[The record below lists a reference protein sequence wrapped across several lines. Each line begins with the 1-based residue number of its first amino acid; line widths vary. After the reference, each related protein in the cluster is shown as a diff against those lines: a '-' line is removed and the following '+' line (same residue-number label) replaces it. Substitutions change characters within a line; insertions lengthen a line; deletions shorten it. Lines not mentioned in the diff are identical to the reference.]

1 VIPLLSEL
9 PTTGLLES
17 GVTLAAGITAA
28 GVLAY
33 KTARKRRARPNHNLH
48 GDARFMTAAELRRT
62 GLLGGNSG
70 VYLAGWRDRRGWTHY
85 LRDDSNGHIAVFG
98 PTRSG
103 KTASAMMTLLSWP
116 ESLIA
121 IDEKREL
128 WELSA
133 GWRQREANNRVYR
146 WEPAAEAGSA
156 AFNFLDQVRLGT
168 VFDIAD
174 AQNIAQCLVDYRGY
188 GIDAL
193 DHWQKA
199 SLSLL
204 SGCILHECY
213 KARTDG
219 RTASLA
225 DVAAAVNGS
234 NGDTKMLWEAMRDN
248 KHKAG
253 DKPHL
258 FIAGAGRSQIER
270 SERERSSV
278 LSSLNTYLI
287 LFADP
292 IIKSNTDHSDF
303 SLADLA
309 DHDQPVSVYI
319 VTPGTDKERLRPLVR
334 LFLTMA
340 MRHLMSAELKFE
352 NGRPVPPHKHAL
364 HLMLEELPS
373 IGRMELVEAVL
384 ARGAG
389 YRIKATIICQSH
401 EQLVAVYGQANSIIA
416 NCATRVIYGANDQ
429 PTAKW
434 VSDLCGQTTAYAE
447 HVMESGYRIGI
458 IRNFTRTYQE
468 VARPLL
474 LPDQVLT
481 LRKATFDAN
490 GNITAPGETIVLLAG
505 ARPIKAEQV
514 FYWSHPEFAR
524 RAAISPP

>member
-1 VIPLLSEL
+1 MIPSLSEL
-9 PTTGLLES
+9 PATGLLES
-17 GVTLAAGITAA
+17 GATLAAGITAA
-28 GVLAY
+28 GMLAY
-33 KTARKRRARPNHNLH
+33 QTARKRRARPNQNLH

-62 GLLGGNSG
+62 GLLGGSGG
-70 VYLAGWRDRRGWTHY
+70 VYLAGWRDWRGRTHY
-85 LRDDSNGHIAVFG
+85 LRDGSNGHIAIFG

-103 KTASAMMTLLSWP
+103 KTAAAIMTLLSWP

-133 GWRQREANNRVYR
+133 GWRKLHANNRVYR
-146 WEPAAEAGSA
+146 WEPAAQTGSA
-156 AFNFLDQVRLGT
+156 AFNFLDQVRLDT
-168 VFDIAD
+168 AFDIAD
-174 AQNIAQCLVDYRGY
+174 AQNIAQCLIDYRGH

-204 SGCILHECY
+204 SGCILHQCY
-213 KARTDG
+213 KARADG
-219 RTASLA
+219 RSASLA
-225 DVAAAVNGS
+225 DVAAALNG
-234 NGDTKMLWEAMRDN
+234 NKGDTKVLWEAMRDN
-248 KHKAG
+248 KHLSG
-253 DKPHL
+253 QPHL
-258 FIAGAGRSQIER
+258 FVAGAGRSQIER
-270 SERERSSV
+270 ADKERSGV
-278 LSSLNTYLI
+278 LSSLNTYLL

-292 IIKSNTDHSDF
+292 IVKSNTERSDF
-303 SLADLA
+303 SLSDLA
-309 DHDQPVSVYI
+309 DADQPTSVYI

-416 NCATRVIYGANDQ
+416 NCATRVIFGANDQ

-447 HVMESGYRIGI
+447 HVMESGRRIGI

-481 LRKATFDAN
+481 LRKATFDDK
-490 GNITAPGETIVLLAG
+490 GNITAPGEVIVLLAG
-505 ARPIKAEQV
+505 ERPIKADQI
-514 FYWSHPEFAR
+514 FYWHHDEFRR
-524 RAAISPP
+524 RAAIPPP

>member
-1 VIPLLSEL
+1 
-9 PTTGLLES
+9 
-17 GVTLAAGITAA
+17 VTLAAGVTAA
-28 GVLAY
+28 AVLAWQ
-33 KTARKRRARPNHNLH
+33 TARRRRARPNQNLH
-48 GDARFMTAAELRRT
+48 GDARFMTEAEIRRT
-62 GLLGGNSG
+62 GLLGGNGG
-70 VYLAGWRDRRGWTHY
+70 VYLAGWRDWRSRTHY
-85 LRDDSNGHIAVFG
+85 LRDDSNGHIAIFG

-103 KTASAMMTLLSWP
+103 KSSAAIMTLLSWP

-133 GWRQREANNRVYR
+133 GWRNRHANNRVYR
-146 WEPAAEAGSA
+146 WEPAAQTGSA
-156 AFNFLDQVRLGT
+156 AFNFLDQVRLDT

-174 AQNIAQCLVDYRGY
+174 AQNIAQCLIDYRGH

-204 SGCILHECY
+204 AGTILHVLYRER
-213 KARTDG
+213 ATG
-219 RTASLA
+219 RRASLA
-225 DVAAAVNGS
+225 DVAAALNG
-234 NGDTKMLWEAMRDN
+234 NDGDTADLWESMRDN
-248 KHKAG
+248 KHKEG
-253 DKPHL
+253 GQPHL
-258 FIAGAGRSQIER
+258 FVSGAGRSQIER
-270 SERERSSV
+270 SERERSGV
-278 LSSLNTYLI
+278 LSSLNTYLM

-292 IIKSNTDHSDF
+292 IVKSNTDHSDF

-309 DHDQPVSVYI
+309 DADQPVSVYI
-319 VTPGTDKERLRPLVR
+319 VTLGTDKERLRPLVR

-340 MRHLMSAELKFE
+340 TRHLMSAELKFAD
-352 NGRPVPPHKHAL
+352 GRPVPPHKHQL

-389 YRIKATIICQSH
+389 FQIKATIICQSH

-416 NCATRVIYGANDQ
+416 NCATRIIFGANDQ

-447 HVMESGYRIGI
+447 HVMESGRRIGI

-481 LRKATFDAN
+481 LRKATFDAK

-505 ARPIKAEQV
+505 QRPIKAEQI
-514 FYWSHPEFAR
+514 FYWQHDEFKR
-524 RAAISPP
+524 RAAIPPP